1 MVNSSL
7 YRQEI
12 LDHARNP
19 RNFGKPDKVDVSS
32 HEANLSCGD
41 DVTLY
46 LKFAKKNNDKII
58 SEAAFE
64 GRGCILCLAGA
75 SVLTE
80 HISNKKVDAVKK
92 IKETDMLKFFG
103 SQITP
108 SRQKCALLAY
118 EALKKIQTK

>member
-1 MVNSSL
+1 MNSLL

-19 RNFGKPDKVDVSS
+19 RNFGRLAKADASM

-41 DVTLY
+41 EITLY
-46 LKFAKKNNDKII
+46 LKYGKGTV

-75 SVLTE
+75 SMLTE
-80 HISNKKVDAVKK
+80 KITEKKINDIKK
-92 IKETDMLKFFG
+92 IKAESILKMFG

-108 SRQKCALLAY
+108 SRQKCALLAF
-118 EALKKIQTK
+118 EALNKISDKL

>member
-1 MVNSSL
+1 MSNSSL

-19 RNFGKPDKVDVSS
+19 RNFGKLQKADASI

-41 DVTLY
+41 EVTLY
-46 LKFAKKNNDKII
+46 LKYKKDTV

-75 SVLTE
+75 SMLTE
-80 HISNKKVDAVKK
+80 KITGKK
-92 IKETDMLKFFG
+92 INDMKKLKVENILKLFG

-108 SRQKCALLAY
+108 SRQKCALLSF
-118 EALKKIQTK
+118 EALTKVANKL